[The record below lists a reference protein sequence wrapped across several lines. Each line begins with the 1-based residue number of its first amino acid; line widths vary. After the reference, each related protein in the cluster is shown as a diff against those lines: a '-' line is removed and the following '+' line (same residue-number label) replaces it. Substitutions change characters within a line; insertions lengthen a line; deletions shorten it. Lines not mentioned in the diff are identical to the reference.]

1 MLWEMEQMNE
11 IKLRISLLSA
21 RQPTGA
27 HTLQWLACMDYQFRG
42 WGSNPVREE
51 HCAPS
56 TPLSEIN
63 YNEYT
68 DQTLSV
74 GDKTARKRTGHTST

>member
-1 MLWEMEQMNE
+1 VGNGTDERDKTKN
-11 IKLRISLLSA
+11 KSVVCTTA
-21 RQPTGA
+21 NG
-27 HTLQWLACMDYQFRG
+27 WLACMDYQFRG